1 MLRVSIA
8 ISQAPTNN
16 KWTFLLIWKSICHK
30 IDNILFWGFS
40 HSWGFSYSDRHLY
53 PRAVEGLGL
62 RRTDDLNK
70 ASISKFGWSVV
81 SNADKTWVHLPKFNY
96 LQDWRNQLL
105 PTRKEFT
112 THFHCLITR
121 VCLYHRIGSGSNSNI
136 LYMDWS
142 WVHIIPNNYLH
153 SSPSQ
158 PIPEINHLA
167 ELIIIIFY
175 FLFFTPIHIQKIHI
189 PWTPSEDFI
198 VWVPKIK
205 EALKRFSHLPLL
217 KPKLRVA
224 LVLAS
229 TAANQGCK
237 SILFEGDAKFVIDAL
252 ISSPSCAQGWS
263 IWTLI

>member
-1 MLRVSIA
+1 M
-8 ISQAPTNN
+8 
-16 KWTFLLIWKSICHK
+16 
-30 IDNILFWGFS
+30 
-40 HSWGFSYSDRHLY
+40 
-53 PRAVEGLGL
+53 
-62 RRTDDLNK
+62 
-70 ASISKFGWSVV
+70 ISKFGWSVA
-81 SNADKTWVHLPKFNY
+81 SNEDKTWVHLPKFNY

-175 FLFFTPIHIQKIHI
+175 FLFFTPIQ
-189 PWTPSEDFI
+189 PSTF
-198 VWVPKIK
+198 K
-205 EALKRFSHLPLL
+205 
-217 KPKLRVA
+217 
-224 LVLAS
+224 
-229 TAANQGCK
+229 K
-237 SILFEGDAKFVIDAL
+237 SIFHEPHLK
-252 ISSPSCAQGWS
+252 ISSFGS
-263 IWTLI
+263 LK